1 MLQMNVTP
9 CLEKP
14 DFGSASSQN
23 QNTCPIQ
30 YIVQII
36 SSKWSVSIL
45 RELLIRNCRTH
56 ELLEALPG
64 ISTKTLTIRLREL
77 EKYGIIERKVYAEI
91 PPHVEYSLTDKG
103 RQLQP
108 VLIALK
114 QAGEQL
120 LQQEPCHCSIKL

>member
-1 MLQMNVTP
+1 MFQMNVTP

-14 DFGSASSQN
+14 DLGSASSQN
-23 QNTCPIQ
+23 PNICPIQ

-36 SSKWSVSIL
+36 SSKWSVLIL
-45 RELLIRNCRTH
+45 RELLIKNCRTH
-56 ELLEALPG
+56 EFLQALPG

-77 EKYGIIERKVYAEI
+77 EKYGIIERTVYAEI

-108 VLIALK
+108 VLTVLK
-114 QAGEQL
+114 QAGERL
-120 LQQEPCHCSIKL
+120 LQQQSGHCSIKP

>member
-1 MLQMNVTP
+1 MNVTP

-56 ELLEALPG
+56 ELLDALPG

>member
-1 MLQMNVTP
+1 MLQMNVTS

-14 DFGSASSQN
+14 DLGSASSQN
-23 QNTCPIQ
+23 PNTCPIQ

-36 SSKWSVSIL
+36 SSKWSVLVL
-45 RELLIRNCRTH
+45 RELFIKNCRTH

-77 EKYGIIERKVYAEI
+77 EKYGIIKRTVYSEI

-108 VLIALK
+108 VLTALK
-114 QAGEQL
+114 QAGERL
-120 LQQEPCHCSIKL
+120 LQHDACHCSINS